1 MVSLFSGANMKYKSL
16 AQNVMALNSS
26 PNLTYKLLFQIIILQ
41 IFYYFTALVL
51 FTIVSLLSGWDFH
64 IGSLLSWSN
73 VTISNTYGLT
83 LMFLWL
89 INSLISVV
97 FIALIIGRSKMVW
110 DFVITIHFINLLLVM
125 LVNGFPSNA
134 YWWILQFVSAT
145 LMMTLGVLMTR
156 WIELRDTFFENLN
169 DIEMGSS
176 MK

>member
-1 MVSLFSGANMKYKSL
+1 MISLFSGVNNKYKSL
-16 AQNVMALNSS
+16 AQNVAALNSS

-41 IFYYFTALVL
+41 IFYYFTAIVL

-64 IGSLLSWSN
+64 LGTLLSWSD
-73 VTISNTYGLT
+73 VTLSNTYGLT

-110 DFVITIHFINLLLVM
+110 DFVVTIHFINLLFVWLA
-125 LVNGFPSNA
+125 NGFPANA
-134 YWWILQFVSAT
+134 YWWLLQFTNAA
-145 LMMTLGVLMTR
+145 LMITLGVLMTR

-176 MK
+176 IK